1 MSTAAEPNTDQP
13 MLVPPPAAAPGMVT
27 IIIKDSGKQIEL
39 PAAMTATD
47 DKLREAMIGLWKGA
61 AGADIERK
69 DVGGVTIIEMR
80 SKPGDK
86 GAAG

>member
-1 MSTAAEPNTDQP
+1 MSNVPETNASQSTP
-13 MLVPPPAAAPGMVT
+13 VPPPAATPGMVT

-47 DKLREAMIGLWKGA
+47 EKLREAMFGLWKGSA
-61 AGADIERK
+61 NADIERK
-69 DVGGVTIIEMR
+69 DVGGVAVIEMR

>member
-1 MSTAAEPNTDQP
+1 MSAVPDPNASQP
-13 MLVPPPAAAPGMVT
+13 TPVPPPATTPGMVT
-27 IIIKDSGKQIEL
+27 IIIKDSNKQIEL

-47 DKLREAMIGLWKGA
+47 EKLREAMIGLWKGA
-61 AGADIERK
+61 ANADIERK
-69 DVGGVTIIEMR
+69 DVGGVIVIEMR